1 MASCSQ
7 GSLPKMG
14 AEQAVP
20 CFLPQGSCQVSGIK
34 KKKKKNQEIW
44 PQGTIWEALMLPQG
58 ANKQGLVFIMC
69 HIYFKKSK
77 QQQQHLE
84 NCLLVAMV

>member
-1 MASCSQ
+1 MTSRSQ

-34 KKKKKNQEIW
+34 KKNQEIW

-58 ANKQGLVFIMC
+58 ANKQGLVFVMC

-77 QQQQHLE
+77 QQHLE